1 MKLLFSTRGCL
12 PCLLLFFGIIAGVG
26 PAGTALASDPPTVGQ
41 SPSVN
46 SADALPDAPG
56 SANSVT
62 ELSLPLEIL
71 KDQIPIWTSP
81 VRIRAHDLR
90 WLLPLGAATGV
101 ALATDTDV
109 MCDMSRDRSFNKDNV
124 NAANILLGGEIAI
137 PVGLY
142 GFGLLMATHMDARR
156 VSSVPKR

>member
-1 MKLLFSTRGCL
+1 MKLLFSRRGSL
-12 PCLLLFFGIIAGVG
+12 PCLFVFFSIIAGLG
-26 PAGTALASDPPTVGQ
+26 PASTALASDPPTVGQ

-56 SANSVT
+56 SANSLT

-109 MCDMSRDRSFNKDNV
+109 MRDISRDRSFNKDNV

-142 GFGLLMATHMDARR
+142 GFGLLNGNAHGRRR
-156 VSSVPKR
+156 VPAVPKR